1 MAYLVFV
8 LKANKVILLVGQ
20 WIQTN
25 QKELLLKATLLEILK
40 KKIILL
46 LSKIHCSFDVSLPK
60 TLGLEIETVLSP
72 AL

>member
-1 MAYLVFV
+1 MDT
-8 LKANKVILLVGQ
+8 NKPKGA
-20 WIQTN
+20 
-25 QKELLLKATLLEILK
+25 ATESNTIGNLR